1 LTKAA
6 RSPPRDK
13 ARIILRPRGPVEV
26 SQGEGLGELLTLEEG
41 RRRLHEYA
49 TPMALED
56 WAGATA
62 RQVQVA
68 RKLGVSRSTLQAWR
82 TRRLAV
88 GLLNWARKT
97 VFPLEQFVNGKPVA
111 GIADLLAVIGEARVT
126 WMWLKEPSPRY

>member
-1 LTKAA
+1 
-6 RSPPRDK
+6 
-13 ARIILRPRGPVEV
+13 
-26 SQGEGLGELLTLEEG
+26 
-41 RRRLHEYA
+41 
-49 TPMALED
+49 MALED